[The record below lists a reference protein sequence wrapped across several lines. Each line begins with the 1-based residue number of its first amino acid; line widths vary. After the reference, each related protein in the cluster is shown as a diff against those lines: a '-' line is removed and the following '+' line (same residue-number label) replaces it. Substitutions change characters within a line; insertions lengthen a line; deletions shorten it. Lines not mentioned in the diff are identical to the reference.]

1 MTGLSRVAAVPR
13 VVFTLWTKSNWQGP
27 KCLGNT
33 KECLECPESLRGP
46 IPIFSSAT
54 VLIDRRDRHH
64 CSVRA
69 RKSFRVLNR
78 RKTSCIQTFLRF
90 EHLPIFFLSFFSRS
104 FRISPLSLST
114 SLGCDGDVSIFTGA
128 RSFAFSRVDSL
139 LLPHLNLPYSSSR
152 YVREHSPRYE
162 CRCALGRISPEEAQG

>member
-1 MTGLSRVAAVPR
+1 MSRIPSR
-13 VVFTLWTKSNWQGP
+13 SDP
-27 KCLGNT
+27 I
-33 KECLECPESLRGP
+33 LR
-46 IPIFSSAT
+46 FSSAT
-54 VLIDRRDRHH
+54 VLIDHRDRH
-64 CSVRA
+64 CIVPYALESPFA
-69 RKSFRVLNR
+69 SFNR
-78 RKTSCIQTFLRF
+78 RRTSCIQTFLRF
-90 EHLPIFFLSFFSRS
+90 EHLPIFLSFFSPPF

-139 LLPHLNLPYSSSR
+139 LLSHLNLPYSSSR